1 MSTTVM
7 NTSTVMSIYIPHVFS
22 NINADR
28 IIRVFESLSL
38 GKVNN
43 IDFVEKMSAYGTT
56 YNAAYIHFE
65 YWYDTVVSQSFQE
78 RVRNPDKEARLVY
91 DEPWYWIVLENRGSK
106 TNSGTRKLRI
116 NLTDMTPV
124 KKTQKQIQ
132 PPAAPTKNKYYG
144 NPSVSNLRPVKRKLL
159 GDFILENDEHEQILD
174 KIEEML
180 DEEDKH
186 TISIDGRYVQSMEH
200 HLADLLNTNRK
211 WYGEALQ
218 YFQQSGLSE
227 NKIRIMQDEID
238 SLRAQVAVLEDREF
252 GSMV

>member
-1 MSTTVM
+1 MSISTVM
-7 NTSTVMSIYIPHVFS
+7 STSTVMSVYIPHVFS
-22 NINADR
+22 NINEDR

-38 GKVNN
+38 GKVKH
-43 IDFVEKMSAYGTT
+43 IDFVEKMSTHGAT
-56 YNAAYIHFE
+56 YNAAYIHFD
-65 YWYDTVVSQSFQE
+65 YWYDTVVSASFQE
-78 RVRNPDKEARLVY
+78 RVRNPEKEARLVY

-106 TNSGTRKLRI
+106 GARKLRI

-124 KKTQKQIQ
+124 KKQKQIQ
-132 PPAAPTKNKYYG
+132 PPAAPIKNKYY
-144 NPSVSNLRPVKRKLL
+144 NNTSPPNLRSVKRKLV

-180 DEEDKH
+180 DEEDRH

-200 HLADLLNTNRK
+200 HLEDLLNTNRK

>member
-1 MSTTVM
+1 MS
-7 NTSTVMSIYIPHVFS
+7 STVMSTATVMSVYIPHIFS
-22 NINADR
+22 NINKDR
-28 IIRVFESLSL
+28 IIRVFESLSI

-43 IDFVEKMSAYGTT
+43 IDFVEKISKYGAT

-65 YWYDTVVSQSFQE
+65 YWYDTVVSASFQE
-78 RVRNPDKEARLVY
+78 RVRNPEKEARLVY

-106 TNSGTRKLRI
+106 TISGTRKLRI

-124 KKTQKQIQ
+124 KKQKQIQ

-144 NPSVSNLRPVKRKLL
+144 NPVVGNLRSVKRKLVD
-159 GDFILENDEHEQILD
+159 DFVLENDEHEQILD
-174 KIEEML
+174 KIEDML
-180 DEEDKH
+180 DDEDRH

-200 HLADLLNTNRK
+200 HLTDLLNTNRK
-211 WYGEALQ
+211 WYGEAVL

>member
-1 MSTTVM
+1 MST
-7 NTSTVMSIYIPHVFS
+7 H
-22 NINADR
+22 
-28 IIRVFESLSL
+28 
-38 GKVNN
+38 
-43 IDFVEKMSAYGTT
+43 GTT
-56 YNAAYIHFE
+56 YNSAYIHFE
-65 YWYDTVVSQSFQE
+65 YWYDTVVSTSFQE
-78 RVRNPDKEARLVY
+78 RVRNPEKEARLVY

-106 TNSGTRKLRI
+106 TISGTRKLRI

-124 KKTQKQIQ
+124 KKTQIQ
-132 PPAAPTKNKYYG
+132 PPAAPVKNKYYA
-144 NPSVSNLRPVKRKLL
+144 NNKATNLRPVKRKLL

-180 DEEDKH
+180 DEEDQH

-200 HLADLLNTNRK
+200 HLTDLLNTNRK
-211 WYGEALQ
+211 WYGEAMQ

-238 SLRAQVAVLEDREF
+238 SLRAQVAVFEDREF

>member
-1 MSTTVM
+1 
-7 NTSTVMSIYIPHVFS
+7 
-22 NINADR
+22 
-28 IIRVFESLSL
+28 
-38 GKVNN
+38 
-43 IDFVEKMSAYGTT
+43 MSAHGTT
-56 YNAAYIHFE
+56 YNSAYIHFE
-65 YWYDTVVSQSFQE
+65 YWYDTVVSASFQE

-106 TNSGTRKLRI
+106 GARKLRI

-124 KKTQKQIQ
+124 KKQKQIQ
-132 PPAAPTKNKYYG
+132 PPAAPIKNKYY
-144 NPSVSNLRPVKRKLL
+144 NNTTPPNLRSVKRKLV

-180 DEEDKH
+180 DEEDRH

-200 HLADLLNTNRK
+200 HLEDLLNTNRK